1 MQVLSII
8 FYTCSVLFCLSVLL
22 LGVSVSNMISVGES
36 KLKKGSVDYRLASI
50 GYMRLSVILYVMM
63 VITFPG

>member
-22 LGVSVSNMISVGES
+22 LGISISNMISIEGS
-36 KLKKGSVDYRLASI
+36 KLKKGPVDYRLASI
-50 GYMRLSVILYVMM
+50 GYMRLSVILYVLM